1 MYLELIPLNFTVL
14 LTGDTLVLAA
24 VQVLTVVADCIEK
37 EGYSNVV
44 ADDLQGEPAHTSPRQ
59 R

>member
-1 MYLELIPLNFTVL
+1 MRLIS
-14 LTGDTLVLAA
+14 DALVLAA
-24 VQVLTVVADCIEK
+24 AQVLTVLADCIEK